1 MEEEFKLFLIA
12 LGTCLFTF
20 MTVSSII
27 FIKRLNND
35 WKRLTDVKE
44 VEITKL

>member
-1 MEEEFKLFLIA
+1 MEEEFQLFLIA
-12 LGTCLFTF
+12 LGTGLFTF

-44 VEITKL
+44 VEITNL

>member
-1 MEEEFKLFLIA
+1 MEEEFELYLIA
-12 LGTCLFTF
+12 IGIGLFTL

-27 FIKRLNND
+27 FIKRLNNS

-44 VEITKL
+44 VEITNL